1 MLVGLIRLCYPSLLK
16 RQVGMLTLM
25 GVLPESFYLLQ
36 GCSAGS
42 FQKYF
47 VLSSDTIRNTAQR
60 D

>member
-1 MLVGLIRLCYPSLLK
+1 MLVGLIKLCYPSLLK

-25 GVLPESFYLLQ
+25 DVLPGSSYLLQ

-47 VLSSDTIRNTAQR
+47 MLSSDTVRNTAQR
-60 D
+60 G